1 MTDRRSH
8 WDTDLVEGVG
18 RRLIPR
24 YRSIDYC
31 TDAERHRIYTLIEFV
46 EDWRYSNI
54 QVHWQGMTAT
64 ERNLS
69 EALGREQ
76 RGRAELEAAIA
87 RVRDLCQESGPGWIE
102 WLMPGVATTH
112 IAHVSEDGY
121 IYLPGGEGTDDF
133 LLASARGR
141 SWRLLSVVDIA
152 RAIDGGAE

>member
-1 MTDRRSH
+1 MTDRRPH
-8 WDTDLVEGVG
+8 WTD
-18 RRLIPR
+18 
-24 YRSIDYC
+24 D
-31 TDAERHRIYTLIEFV
+31 LIEAVRREAYGLGFEVLHGDQIEAVCDIIAVV
-46 EDWRYSNI
+46 EDWQKERFKWSDII
-54 QVHWQGMTAT
+54 QSPFEVAVRHNAA
-64 ERNLS
+64 
-69 EALGREQ
+69 EA
-76 RGRAELEAAIA
+76 RAEKYEAQVQ

>member
-1 MTDRRSH
+1 MWTPNDIAGVIRKADNEHREGLER
-8 WDTDLVEGVG
+8 DL
-18 RRLIPR
+18 
-24 YRSIDYC
+24 D
-31 TDAERHRIYTLIEFV
+31 
-46 EDWRYSNI
+46 
-54 QVHWQGMTAT
+54 
-64 ERNLS
+64 
-69 EALGREQ
+69 EA
-76 RGRAELEAAIA
+76 EAAIA

>member
-1 MTDRRSH
+1 MSEQWKGLHYHDRH
-8 WDTDLVEGVG
+8 VTAAPLG
-18 RRLIPR
+18 RTIVVCEL
-24 YRSIDYC
+24 
-31 TDAERHRIYTLIEFV
+31 
-46 EDWRYSNI
+46 
-54 QVHWQGMTAT
+54 GMACR
-64 ERNLS
+64 EVCS
-69 EALGREQ
+69 EAYPCKCCLQAEVEVLRYKRDADRDERMQ
-76 RGRAELEAAIA
+76 LRDELDKARAQVQ

>member
-1 MTDRRSH
+1 MSGCDRVRCQTEGCDASE
-8 WDTDLVEGVG
+8 LCGCCLNAEVE
-18 RRLIPR
+18 RL
-24 YRSIDYC
+24 
-31 TDAERHRIYTLIEFV
+31 TTA
-46 EDWRYSNI
+46 I
-54 QVHWQGMTAT
+54 Q
-64 ERNLS
+64 
-69 EALGREQ
+69 
-76 RGRAELEAAIA
+76 

-152 RAIDGGAE
+152 RALDGDSDE

>member
-1 MTDRRSH
+1 MSD
-8 WDTDLVEGVG
+8 DYNDILIDVEW
-18 RRLIPR
+18 RFPAPKARKR
-24 YRSIDYC
+24 YVP
-31 TDAERHRIYTLIEFV
+31 V
-46 EDWRYSNI
+46 E
-54 QVHWQGMTAT
+54 
-64 ERNLS
+64 
-69 EALGREQ
+69 
-76 RGRAELEAAIA
+76 RAEKAEAAIA